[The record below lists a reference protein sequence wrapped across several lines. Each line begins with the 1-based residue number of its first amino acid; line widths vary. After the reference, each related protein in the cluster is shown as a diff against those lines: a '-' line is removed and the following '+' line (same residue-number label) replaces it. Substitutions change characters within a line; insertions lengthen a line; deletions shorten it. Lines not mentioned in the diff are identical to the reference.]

1 MDNFFTK
8 SLGAVPIR
16 KSDVVEKDRAA
27 SLLAWEK
34 RERAPFDILLDV
46 KSAQGQLDEAM
57 RLTALAADS
66 IAKAGTSKSR
76 DETTNLMLSAHKNI
90 LQAKEIAGRAGESS
104 SLDKFYSAAMNIAS
118 ALDVLHQNKGNELD
132 APSVSTINGKLTTAG
147 NYLQSKKDAYES
159 HYEKDGKGAIPGLRA
174 LQAHEASRANIFS
187 GGLEIRLLREDVR
200 RHLHRVGFGR
210 VDIGRPQGQ
219 GNQHELWEAPDGK
232 TARLSYEVNGD
243 TRKLTVKERGSN
255 NWRSTR
261 TEFKN
266 TYYGNGNLDADDAK
280 PGIPPK
286 GVRVAISSEI
296 PFMPIDR
303 PKGKK
308 AGA

>member
-34 RERAPFDILLDV
+34 RERAPFDRLLDV
-46 KSAQGQLDEAM
+46 KSAQGQLDSAINLATIASAAIEEAG
-57 RLTALAADS
+57 
-66 IAKAGTSKSR
+66 KSKDR
-76 DETTNLMLSAHKNI
+76 DQTTKLMIDAHKNI
-90 LQAKEIAGRAGESS
+90 LRAKEISGLAGDASSGEHFLSAS
-104 SLDKFYSAAMNIAS
+104 QDIFSNLDR
-118 ALDVLHQNKGNELD
+118 LHRDKGNTLD
-132 APSVSTINGKLTTAG
+132 ANIVDSIKSKLRTAG
-147 NYLQSKKDAYES
+147 NYLQSKKDAYQS
-159 HYEKDGKGAIPGLRA
+159 HYEEGGKGAIPGLRA
-174 LQAHEASRANIFS
+174 LQPQEASRSNIFN
-187 GGLEIRLLREDVR
+187 GGIELRLLREDVR

-210 VDIGRPQGQ
+210 VDQTARDPYE
-219 GNQHELWEAPDGK
+219 HELWESPDGK
-232 TARLSYEVNGD
+232 TVRLSYERMGD
-243 TRKLTVKERGSN
+243 NRKLTVKERGSN

-266 TYYGNGNLDADDAK
+266 SYYGNPNLDDGDAK

-286 GVRVAISSEI
+286 GVKVAISSEI